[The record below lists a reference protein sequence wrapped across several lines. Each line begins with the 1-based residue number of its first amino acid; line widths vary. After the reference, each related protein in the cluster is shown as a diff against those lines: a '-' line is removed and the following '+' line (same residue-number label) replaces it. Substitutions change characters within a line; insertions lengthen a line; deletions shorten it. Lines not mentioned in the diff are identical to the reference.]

1 MNLNLILIAI
11 IAGILSIGGAAVGG
25 YQKGKFDAALKAKD
39 AMGAHLAK
47 DAKAEATA
55 IKGAQDAK
63 DKLAT
68 AQNAVGAAYEKGKRD
83 AETSAKRVVADLRT
97 GNLLLRD
104 RWTACKTSA
113 GLPETPTS
121 SSEPDAGTSDRAD
134 SAGRI
139 IQAAASCDAQV
150 KGLQEILRL
159 EREQDAQTPQP
170 VVGAHVGPLPD

>member
-11 IAGILSIGGAAVGG
+11 IAGIISLGGAAAGG
-25 YQKGKFDAALKAKD
+25 YHKGKTAAALEAKV
-39 AMGAHLAK
+39 AMDAHLAEDIKAEGLAIK
-47 DAKAEATA
+47 DAQT
-55 IKGAQDAK
+55 AK

-83 AETSAKRVVADLRT
+83 AETTAKRVVADLRT